1 MFAFDPGDETR
12 EKEVTIMEWTSFLW
26 ISGVYWALCLIYI
39 LAQVSAIGERP
50 EIEVRGELPQPA

>member
-1 MFAFDPGDETR
+1 
-12 EKEVTIMEWTSFLW
+12 MEWTSFLW